1 MKIGL
6 DAKWLFSGNP
16 SGKVVVTNLLKY
28 LIEINELH
36 QLYIF
41 LKKGEENL
49 SFPFP
54 KRNVKLIYV
63 WGKNNQLSNLFVL
76 PKHIRRLKLDV
87 FLSFYFSPLFI
98 NCKKVVFVF
107 DAIFKSNPEYFTR
120 KELFY
125 FSTIKPLAQ
134 KSDLIL
140 TISESEKKRLIRYG
154 IGTQKNVD
162 VIYMGVEPKF
172 RPIEKHNIDEVTR
185 VKLKYNL
192 PDNFLLYV
200 GRLNVRKN
208 IPNLLKAISILK
220 NDSIKM
226 VLVGKFDW
234 KNFNLPEILK
244 ELEIVDKVI
253 LSGFVDEGDLPI
265 LYSLAKLFC
274 FVSYDEGFGLPP
286 LESMASGIPVIV
298 ASSGSLP
305 EVCGDAGVYCDPDN
319 PNDIAEKIKTL
330 LSDPILYNE
339 KKQKG
344 LDISQNFNWKS
355 SSQKLLNLF
364 EQLNQN

>member
-1 MKIGL
+1 MKIGI

-16 SGKVVVTNLLKY
+16 SGKVVVNNILKY
-28 LIEINELH
+28 LIENNEQH

-49 SFPFP
+49 SFPFLQ
-54 KRNVKLIYV
+54 RNVKLIYV
-63 WGKNNQLSNLFVL
+63 WGNNNQLSNLFVL

-98 NCKKVVFVF
+98 SCKKVVFVF

-140 TISESEKKRLIRYG
+140 TISESEKKRLIQYG

-162 VIYMGVEPKF
+162 VIYMGVDPKF
-172 RPIEKHNIDEVTR
+172 KPIEKHNADDVIR
-185 VKLKYNL
+185 VKIKYKL
-192 PDNFLLYV
+192 PENFLLYV

-208 IPNLLKAISILK
+208 IPNLLKAISILRNESLK
-220 NDSIKM
+220 T

-244 ELEIVDKVI
+244 ELHIEDKVI
-253 LSGFVDEGDLPI
+253 LPGFVDDEDLPI
-265 LYSLAKLFC
+265 FYSLAKLFC

-286 LESMASGIPVIV
+286 LESMASGVPVVV
-298 ASSGSLP
+298 ANSGSLP
-305 EVCGDAGVYCDPDN
+305 EVCGDAGVYCS
-319 PNDIAEKIKTL
+319 PNDPEDIAKKINSL
-330 LSDPILYNE
+330 LTNSNLYNE

-344 LDISQNFNWKS
+344 LEISQNFNWKL

-364 EQLNQN
+364 EQLNKN